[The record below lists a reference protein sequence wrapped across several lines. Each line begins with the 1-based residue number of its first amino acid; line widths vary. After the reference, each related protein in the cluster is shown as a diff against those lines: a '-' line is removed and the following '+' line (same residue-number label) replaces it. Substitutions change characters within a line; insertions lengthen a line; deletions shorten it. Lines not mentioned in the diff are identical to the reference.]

1 MSQVTY
7 LEAIREGLSEEMERD
22 PSVFLLGEDIGAYG
36 GAFKVTAGFQ
46 ERFGQQRV
54 LDTPL
59 AESAI
64 LGVAAGAALRGYRPV
79 AEMQFSD
86 FITSGFNQLVNFAAK
101 THYRY
106 GEPVPMV
113 VRCPTG
119 GYIHGGPFHSQST
132 EAWFFHT
139 PGLKLVAPSTP
150 ADAKG
155 LMKAAIRDNNP
166 VLYFEHKFLYRR
178 AKGEVGG
185 AEDVI
190 EIGKSHTVRRG
201 DAATIV
207 TYGATVSLS
216 VEAAEVV
223 ARDGS
228 EVEVIDL
235 RSLQP
240 FDREAIL
247 ESVQRTGRLLIVH
260 EDTLTGGIGGEIAAV
275 VSDQAFE
282 YLDAPI
288 RRVASLDTPVP
299 FAPPMEE
306 YFFPSAPKIEAA
318 LRELL
323 AY

>member
-1 MSQVTY
+1 MSEVTY
-7 LEAIREGLSEEMERD
+7 LEAIRQALEEEMDRD

-46 ERFGQQRV
+46 ERFGAERV

-64 LGVAAGAALRGYRPV
+64 IGVAAGAALRGYRPI

-86 FITSGFNQLVNFAAK
+86 FITCGFNQLVNFAAK

-106 GEPVPMV
+106 EEPVPMV

-132 EAWFFHT
+132 EAWFFHV

-155 LMKAAIRDNNP
+155 LLKAAIRDDNP
-166 VLYFEHKFLYRR
+166 VLFFEHKFLYRR
-178 AKGEVGG
+178 AKGEVDG
-185 AEDVI
+185 DVVI
-190 EIGKSHTVRRG
+190 PIGKARCARSG
-201 DAATIV
+201 DAATVV
-207 TYGATVSLS
+207 TYGATVGLCL
-216 VEAAEVV
+216 EAAESI
-223 ARDGS
+223 AQSGGD

-235 RSLQP
+235 RSLLP
-240 FDREAIL
+240 FDKETIL
-247 ESVQRTGRLLIVH
+247 ESVRRTGRLLIVH

-275 VSDQAFE
+275 VAADAFE
-282 YLDAPI
+282 HLDAPV

-306 YFFPSAPKIEAA
+306 HFFPNVAKIESA